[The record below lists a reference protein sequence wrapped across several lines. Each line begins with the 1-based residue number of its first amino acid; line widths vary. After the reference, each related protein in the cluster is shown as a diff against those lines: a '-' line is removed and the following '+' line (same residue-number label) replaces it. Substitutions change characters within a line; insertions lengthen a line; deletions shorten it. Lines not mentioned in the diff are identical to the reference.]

1 MSIIAISRGTFSGG
15 EAVAKGVADRLGY
28 RCVSREVVLEA
39 AWAYGI
45 PAEELID
52 AMEKRPPL
60 WQRLTGERSDHITF
74 VRAALCEHARGGKS
88 VYHGYVGHLFLPGI
102 SHVIGVRVIAD
113 MEYRARAAMQQRN
126 LTRKEAVSYIEKVD
140 KERRQWT
147 RFLFD
152 VDWDDPSLYDVVLNL
167 GRMSIATACDTVV
180 HLTERD
186 EFTPTAESMRA
197 MQNLTL
203 GSQAAAVLAR
213 DPRTRG
219 AVVQVVANDGVVTVT
234 GTTQS
239 PSVLEAIPAVVRQ
252 VAGVTDVK
260 NEVRFLREGAVGAPG

>member
-1 MSIIAISRGTFSGG
+1 MSIIVISRGTFSGG
-15 EAVAKGVADRLGY
+15 EAVARAVADRLGY

-74 VRAALCEHARGGKS
+74 VRAALCEHARGGKL
-88 VYHGYVGHLFLPGI
+88 VYHGYVGHLFLPGV

-113 MEYRARAAMQQRN
+113 MEFRVTAAMRQRN
-126 LTRKEAVSYIEKVD
+126 FTRKEAVAYIEKVD

-152 VDWDDPSLYDVVLNL
+152 VGWDDPSLYDLVLHL
-167 GRMSIATACDTVV
+167 GRMSIATACDVV
-180 HLTERD
+180 VRLTERD
-186 EFTPTAESMRA
+186 EFKPTAASTKA
-197 MQNLTL
+197 MQNLAL
-203 GSQAAAVLAR
+203 SSRAAAVLAR

-234 GTTQS
+234 GTSQS
-239 PSVLEAIPAVVRQ
+239 PSVLEAIPAAVRQ
-252 VAGVTDVK
+252 VEGVTDVR
-260 NEVRFLREGAVGAPG
+260 NEVRFLRGGTAGAPD

>member
-15 EAVAKGVADRLGY
+15 EAIARAVADRLGY

-60 WQRLTGERSDHITF
+60 WQRVTGERSDHITF
-74 VRAALCEHARGGKS
+74 VRAALCEHARGGKL

-113 MEYRARAAMQQRN
+113 MEFRVTAAMRQRN
-126 LTRKEAVSYIEKVD
+126 LTQKEAVSYIEKVD

-152 VDWDDPSLYDVVLNL
+152 VDWDDPSLFDVVLNL
-167 GRMSIATACDTVV
+167 GRMSIATACDAVV
-180 HLTERD
+180 RLTERD
-186 EFTPTAESMRA
+186 EFKPTANSTKA
-197 MQNLTL
+197 MQNLAL
-203 GSQAAAVLAR
+203 SSRVAAVLAR

-219 AVVQVVANDGVVTVT
+219 AVVQVTANDGVVTVT

-239 PSVLEAIPAVVRQ
+239 PSVLEAIPAAVRQ
-252 VAGVTDVK
+252 VEGVTDVR
-260 NEVRFLREGAVGAPG
+260 NEVRFLREGTAGALG

>member
-1 MSIIAISRGTFSGG
+1 
-15 EAVAKGVADRLGY
+15 
-28 RCVSREVVLEA
+28 VVLEA
-39 AWAYGI
+39 AWSYGI

-74 VRAALCEHARGGKS
+74 VRAALCEHARGGKL
-88 VYHGYVGHLFLPGI
+88 VYHGYVGHLFLPGV

-126 LTRKEAVSYIEKVD
+126 LTHKDAVSYIEKVD

-152 VDWDDPSLYDVVLNL
+152 VDWDDPALYDVVLNL

-186 EFTPTAESMRA
+186 EFTPIAASMKA
-197 MQNLTL
+197 MQDLTL
-203 GSQAAAVLAR
+203 SSQAAAVLAR

-219 AVVQVVANDGVVTVT
+219 AAVQVVADDGMVTVT

-252 VAGVTDVK
+252 VAGVTAVRS
-260 NEVRFLREGAVGAPG
+260 EVRFLREGAAGAPG

>member
-74 VRAALCEHARGGKS
+74 VRAALCENARGGKS
-88 VYHGYVGHLFLPGI
+88 VYHGYVGHLVLPGV

-113 MEYRARAAMQQRN
+113 MEYRTRAAMQQRN
-126 LTRKEAVSYIEKVD
+126 LTRKEAVSYIETVD

-186 EFTPTAESMRA
+186 EFKPTADSMRA

-219 AVVQVVANDGVVTVT
+219 AVVQVIANDGVVTVT
-234 GTTQS
+234 GTTHS
-239 PSVLEAIPAVVRQ
+239 PSVLDAIPGVARQ
-252 VAGVTDVK
+252 VAGVTDVR
-260 NEVRFLREGAVGAPG
+260 NEVRFLREGAAGAPD